1 MSEDPLEGWLPPKA
15 TGGSHPAG
23 SEDEY
28 RPPSPAQRRRAA
40 LGLWLDGAAIL
51 TAALLASLHLYVFS
65 AWLGLGDQSACCSLF
80 VPSPEWLIVILCVLN
95 AIGAML
101 ALLAGFAAL
110 VRGTRFSVA
119 GRAPGPCA
127 VFGLS
132 GSATLLIASFSLYLL
147 SQVAGG

>member
-15 TGGSHPAG
+15 TGGRPPAG
-23 SEDEY
+23 SDEY
-28 RPPSPAQRRRAA
+28 RPPSPAERRRAA
-40 LGLWLDGAAIL
+40 LGLWLDGGAIL
-51 TAALLASLHLYVFS
+51 AAALLASLNLYVFS
-65 AWLGLGDQSACCSLF
+65 AWLDPGDRSACYAVCAPTGW
-80 VPSPEWLIVILCVLN
+80 VIVILCVLN

-110 VRGTRFSVA
+110 VRGTRFSLA

-132 GSATLLIASFSLYLL
+132 GSATLLIASFYLVVL
-147 SQVAGG
+147 SQVGGGG